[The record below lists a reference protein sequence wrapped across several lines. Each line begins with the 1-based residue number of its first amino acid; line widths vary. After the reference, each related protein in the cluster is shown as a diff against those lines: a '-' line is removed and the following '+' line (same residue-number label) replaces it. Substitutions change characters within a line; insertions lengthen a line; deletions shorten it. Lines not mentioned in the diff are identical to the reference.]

1 MSWRKTAGQRR
12 QSCGWWKSYK
22 SYVGNIKNINSR
34 VEKKMATIKAR
45 SVGTQRRRSGAAESA
60 VVGFWVR
67 LGVLVQIIALLAGVF
82 CLFSYRV
89 SLGDKLTQTARET
102 ARVKQSI
109 HELDREIEALRIK
122 KEVYSDWEYI
132 SRQIEHYNLGLRPAG
147 PSQRYSLILKNPSPR
162 LHRVETA
169 AR

>member
-1 MSWRKTAGQRR
+1 
-12 QSCGWWKSYK
+12 
-22 SYVGNIKNINSR
+22 
-34 VEKKMATIKAR
+34 MATIKAR
-45 SVGTQRRRSGAAESA
+45 SVGTQRRRSGVAESA